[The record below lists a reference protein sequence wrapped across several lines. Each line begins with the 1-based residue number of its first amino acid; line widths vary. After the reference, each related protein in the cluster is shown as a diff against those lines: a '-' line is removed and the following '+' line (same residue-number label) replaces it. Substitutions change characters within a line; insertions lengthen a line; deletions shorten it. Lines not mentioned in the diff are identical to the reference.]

1 MTLLH
6 KAQNGRRANG
16 STPLSRTPVHK
27 FESSYFATKQSCSV
41 VGLPVVPYMPHSYR
55 YHYWVLP
62 VLLTSKTISPQR
74 WKLRYCFWLLYA
86 WLFGYIHHVKARLL
100 SCRSCWKMKSK
111 SWRKKLKREVARHAN
126 PVASH
131 GGAEEGVAEEN
142 FGAKGWECILYM
154 LLTGSL
160 SSWKLNHSLKLVL
173 ISHSVRTLT
182 NLSLWLHKLSF

>member
-1 MTLLH
+1 MVRLPWVELQFTSSNPVALL
-6 KAQNGRRANG
+6 Q
-16 STPLSRTPVHK
+16 
-27 FESSYFATKQSCSV
+27 SSAVVF

-126 PVASH
+126 HVASH